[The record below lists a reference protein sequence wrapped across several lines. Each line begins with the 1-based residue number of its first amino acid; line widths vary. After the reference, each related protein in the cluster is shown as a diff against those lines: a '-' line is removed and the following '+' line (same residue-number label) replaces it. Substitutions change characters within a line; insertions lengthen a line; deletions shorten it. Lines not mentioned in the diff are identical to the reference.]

1 MARALFAVGH
11 MLPSFALLLVA
22 AGVGLLVEEEPP
34 SIAYWLPCI
43 GIGMY
48 LLGTRV
54 FLAATTHR
62 GRVWR
67 LVLLVAIFNLG
78 RLLETLEPH
87 AYVWLLTVL
96 AIVCAAL
103 SMRKVDREDVQRYF
117 GSRPPRRSGTSS
129 RQGR

>member
-48 LLGTRV
+48 LPGTR
-54 FLAATTHR
+54 
-62 GRVWR
+62 
-67 LVLLVAIFNLG
+67 
-78 RLLETLEPH
+78 
-87 AYVWLLTVL
+87 
-96 AIVCAAL
+96 
-103 SMRKVDREDVQRYF
+103 EDEQRYF